1 MPSPPAL
8 LYLTTPMFS
17 YELLINNL
25 GESVMLFD
33 TKARLVFVNKAG
45 EEFLGKGLKELKD
58 KKAGEL
64 FPESRV
70 ISSLIKKTLDE
81 GRFFDLR
88 ETAVD
93 VGRNANADIRVT
105 PYYGADR
112 LEGAVLSIRENLEL
126 SEKEDYQFDS
136 LLYLIGSVAHEI
148 KNPLSGIKGAAQ
160 ILKKTAKDAG
170 EGECISMI
178 LKETE
183 RLNSVLSSYLTM
195 TRKPVFNSVNVHEVL
210 EHAFKIMGAA
220 IKEKKVQTVRFYDP
234 SLPMIS
240 GDESKLLQV
249 FINLIKNSV
258 EAMSSSKVRKLEVS
272 TSLSN
277 EYMVIYSEQKGL
289 PQESK
294 KQRWVVVRLKDT
306 GRGIPAGEIKKV
318 FLPYYTDKEGGSGFG
333 LAVSKKIIK
342 DHGGLLKLKSEIG
355 EGTSMNVYLPFRET
369 KA

>member
-1 MPSPPAL
+1 
-8 LYLTTPMFS
+8 MFS
-17 YELLINNL
+17 YELLISNL
-25 GESVMLFD
+25 SEAIMLFNI
-33 TKARLVFVNKAG
+33 KARLVFVNKAG
-45 EEFLGKGLKELKD
+45 EEFLGKSLKELKD
-58 KKAGEL
+58 KKAAEL

-70 ISSLIKKTLDE
+70 IPALIKKTLDE
-81 GRFFDLR
+81 GRFFDLG
-88 ETAVD
+88 ETDAGT
-93 VGRNANADIRVT
+93 GRSTNSEIRVT
-105 PYYGADR
+105 PYYSTDK

-160 ILKKTAKDAG
+160 LLKKTARD
-170 EGECISMI
+170 EGESECITMI

-183 RLNSVLSSYLTM
+183 RLNSVLSSYLAM
-195 TRKPVFNSVNVHEVL
+195 TRKPVFNAVNVHEVL

-220 IKEKKVQTVRFYDP
+220 IKAKKVQTVRFYDP

-249 FINLIKNSV
+249 FINLIKNAV
-258 EAMSSSKVRKLEVS
+258 EAMSSSSVRKLEAS
-272 TSLSN
+272 TRLSN
-277 EYMVIYSEQKGL
+277 EYMVIYSDHKGL

-294 KQRWVVVRLKDT
+294 KQRWVVVSLKDT
-306 GRGIPAGEIKKV
+306 GSGIPEGEIKKV
-318 FLPYYTDKEGGSGFG
+318 FLPYYTNKEGGSGFG

-342 DHGGLLKLKSEIG
+342 DHGGLLKLKSKTG
-355 EGTSMNVYLPFRET
+355 EGTSINVYLPVREI

>member
-1 MPSPPAL
+1 MPSPAVL
-8 LYLTTPMFS
+8 LYVTTPMFS
-17 YELLINNL
+17 YELLISSL
-25 GESVMLFD
+25 GEAVMLFN
-33 TKARLVFVNKAG
+33 TKARLVFVNKAA

-70 ISSLIKKTLDE
+70 IPSLIKKTLDE

-88 ETAVD
+88 ETDAGT
-93 VGRNANADIRVT
+93 GRNVNADIRVT
-105 PYYGADR
+105 PYYSADR

-160 ILKKTAKDAG
+160 ILKKEIREDS
-170 EGECISMI
+170 EVECIDLI

-195 TRKPVFNSVNVHEVL
+195 TRKPVFNVVNVHEVL

-234 SLPMIS
+234 SLPMIA

-249 FINLIKNSV
+249 FINLIKNAV

-272 TSLSN
+272 TKLSN
-277 EYMVIYSEQKGL
+277 EYMVIYSEHKGL
-289 PQESK
+289 TQESK

-306 GRGIPAGEIKKV
+306 GKGIPAAEIKKV
-318 FLPYYTDKEGGSGFG
+318 FLPYYTNKEGGSGFG

-342 DHGGLLKLKSEIG
+342 DHGGLLKLKSELR
-355 EGTSMNVYLPFRET
+355 EGTSMNVYIPFRDI